1 MHGARVIPCLLVR
14 GNGLVKTRRFREPTY
29 LGDPVNAVR
38 IFSDKEADEV
48 VVLDIDASP
57 SSRDPNFRLIE
68 EMAGE
73 AFMPVGYGGGV
84 RTLDHV
90 RRLIRAGVEKVIIN
104 TASVEVPDVIRA
116 SVAEYGS
123 QAIVG
128 AIDVKRS
135 MFGRYRA
142 MIRSGSVDAKL
153 APIEQARRLVQLGV
167 GELLVNNI
175 DRDGTMEGFDV
186 SLLRSIADEVSVPV
200 VACGGAGT
208 VDHLKQAIRDG
219 GAAAV
224 AAGSM
229 FVFHGRHR
237 AVLINYPT
245 GLSLS

>member
-1 MHGARVIPCLLVR
+1 
-14 GNGLVKTRRFREPTY
+14 
-29 LGDPVNAVR
+29 
-38 IFSDKEADEV
+38 
-48 VVLDIDASP
+48 
-57 SSRDPNFRLIE
+57 
-68 EMAGE
+68 
-73 AFMPVGYGGGV
+73 
-84 RTLDHV
+84 
-90 RRLIRAGVEKVIIN
+90 
-104 TASVEVPDVIRA
+104 
-116 SVAEYGS
+116 
-123 QAIVG
+123 
-128 AIDVKRS
+128 
-135 MFGRYRA
+135 

-153 APIEQARRLVQLGV
+153 TPIEHARRLVQLGV

>member
-116 SVAEYGS
+116 SVAEFGS